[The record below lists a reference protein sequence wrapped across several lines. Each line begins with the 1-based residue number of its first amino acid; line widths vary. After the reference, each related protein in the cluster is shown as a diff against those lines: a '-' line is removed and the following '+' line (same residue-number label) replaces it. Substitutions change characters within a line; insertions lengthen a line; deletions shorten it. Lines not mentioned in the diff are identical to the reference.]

1 MIQWTIKKTIKL
13 MGNIYVFLDKFI
25 DYQPRPI
32 LEVEIDQDFQDMSRR
47 ELCNHI
53 EDKFGWVTDTFWHLD
68 STQKIRL
75 CCQMARDMAKGEEE

>member
-25 DYQPRPI
+25 DHKTSPI

-53 EDKFGWVTDTFWHLD
+53 IWHLD